1 MKIKTIIIGL
11 VTICSSCKVN
21 MPISYKVK
29 DIQSNQDQKLSKIIL
44 DIEDFN
50 DKRKDNADNGILFAN
65 ENMCKLDGQKFCIN
79 SEKYYRKEPVS
90 QQITSLLVD
99 HLKQRNSFKAVVK
112 SKKDTADYYITGNL
126 TKLYGKQAFS
136 NAALVGSQFGLIG
149 AVATSGT
156 KTKGKIMFEITDL
169 KIYNKKNQVIK
180 ELGTYK
186 KEYDEDFP
194 VDGYCWCMYANVNA
208 KLKDYFS
215 EFISTLETEIKNIE

>member
-1 MKIKTIIIGL
+1 MKIKTIIIAL

-29 DIQSNQDQKLSKIIL
+29 DIQSSQDLKLSGIIF
-44 DIEDFN
+44 DIEQFN
-50 DKRKDNADNGILFAN
+50 DKRKDNADNGILYVN
-65 ENMCKLDGQKFCIN
+65 ENLCKLDGQKFCIN

-112 SKKDTADYYITGNL
+112 NQKDTADYYITGSL
-126 TKLYGKQAFS
+126 TKFYGKQAFS

-149 AVATSGT
+149 AVATAGK

-169 KIYNKKNQVIK
+169 KIYNKKNQLIK
-180 ELGTYK
+180 DLGTFK
-186 KEYDEDFP
+186 KEYEEDFP
-194 VDGYCWCMYANVNA
+194 VDGYCWCMYSNVNT
-208 KLKDYFS
+208 KLKNYFS